1 MSNMGEGVEILETG
15 GGIRLRLRVKP
26 GGRQQRLIGAYGG
39 ALKLEVSAA
48 PEKGRANAAV
58 IRLLSETLGIRRNQV
73 ELVAGTSSQDK
84 IAVLTGCSIE
94 EISARLRTETIE
106 VTISGNTT
114 TGQGS

>member
-1 MSNMGEGVEILETG
+1 MSEGVEILETG
-15 GGIRLRLRVKP
+15 GGLRLRLRVKP

-58 IRLLSETLGIRRNQV
+58 IRLLSEALGIRRNQV
-73 ELVAGTSSQDK
+73 ALVAGTSSQDK
-84 IAVLTGCSIE
+84 IAVLTECSVEAIT
-94 EISARLRTETIE
+94 AKLRAAAIA
-106 VTISGNTT
+106 VAVGGNTT

>member
-1 MSNMGEGVEILETG
+1 MSEGVEILETRG
-15 GGIRLRLRVKP
+15 GLRLRLRVKP

-58 IRLLSETLGIRRNQV
+58 IRLLSEALGIRRNQV

-84 IAVLTGCSIE
+84 IAVLTGCSVE
-94 EISARLRTETIE
+94 EFTARLASANIP
-106 VTISGNTT
+106 VMAQPGNRPA
-114 TGQGS
+114 GQGS

>member
-1 MSNMGEGVEILETG
+1 MSESVEILQTG
-15 GGIRLRLRVKP
+15 GGIRLRLRVEP

-106 VTISGNTT
+106 VTIGGNTT